1 MVEGKGVEV
10 QEREERE
17 EREEEEA
24 WTPRTKA
31 RVHPQNEKERF

>member
-1 MVEGKGVEV
+1 LVEGKGVKG
-10 QEREERE
+10 E

-31 RVHPQNEKERF
+31 RVHPRNEKEGFR